1 MKVSEYTAAFDEK
14 YAAAD
19 AERKQFL
26 AEGRKR
32 KQTTSKCRSGMMRL
46 SFPWWKASPL

>member
-26 AEGRKR
+26 AEGRKKGSR
-32 KQTTSKCRSGMMRL
+32 QHQNAVL
-46 SFPWWKASPL
+46 V

>member
-26 AEGRKR
+26 AGQKKGS
-32 KQTTSKCRSGMMRL
+32 KQHQNAVL
-46 SFPWWKASPL
+46 V